1 MEDKPMIKYGV
12 DELTISINKNDRK
25 TEDWHSDLNGKLVIN
40 GETYYCN
47 IYQKNDNWMAGKL
60 VKADPSKVNA
70 GGQTMTN
77 STTIADNDTL
87 NDKIP
92 F

>member
-60 VKADPSKVNA
+60 VKADPSKVN
-70 GGQTMTN
+70 GQTMTS
-77 STTIADNDTL
+77 STTIADNNALD
-87 NDKIP
+87 DEIP

>member
-40 GETYYCN
+40 GETYYAN
-47 IYQKNDNWMAGKL
+47 VYQKNENWIAGKL
-60 VKADPSKVNA
+60 VKADPSKVPNK
-70 GGQTMTN
+70 TMTN
-77 STTIADNDTL
+77 STTIADNNTL
-87 NDKIP
+87 DDEIP

>member
-60 VKADPSKVNA
+60 VKADTTKVPNK
-70 GGQTMTN
+70 TMTN
-77 STTIADNDTL
+77 STTIADNNTL
-87 NDKIP
+87 DDEIP

>member
-40 GETYYCN
+40 GETYYAN
-47 IYQKNDNWMAGKL
+47 VYQKNDNWMAGKL
-60 VKADPSKVNA
+60 VKADQSKVS
-70 GGQTMTN
+70 GQTMTS
-77 STTIADNDTL
+77 STTIADNNALD
-87 NDKIP
+87 DEIP

>member
-25 TEDWHSDLNGKLVIN
+25 TEDWHSDYNGKLVIN
-40 GETYYCN
+40 GETFYAN
-47 IYQKNDNWMAGKL
+47 VYQKNDNWIAGKL
-60 VKADPSKVNA
+60 VKADQSKV
-70 GGQTMTN
+70 GGQTMTS
-77 STTIADNDTL
+77 STKIADNNSLD
-87 NDKIP
+87 DEIP

>member
-40 GETYYCN
+40 GETYYAN
-47 IYQKNDNWMAGKL
+47 VYQKNENWIAGKL
-60 VKADPSKVNA
+60 VKADTTKVLNK
-70 GGQTMTN
+70 TMTN
-77 STTIADNDTL
+77 STTIADNNTL
-87 NDKIP
+87 DDEIP

>member
-1 MEDKPMIKYGV
+1 MIKYGV

-60 VKADPSKVNA
+60 VKADPSKVS
-70 GGQTMTN
+70 GQTMTS
-77 STTIADNDTL
+77 STTIADNNALD
-87 NDKIP
+87 DEIP

>member
-25 TEDWHSDLNGKLVIN
+25 TEDWHSDFNGKLVIN
-40 GETYYCN
+40 GEIFYAN
-47 IYQKNDNWMAGKL
+47 VYQKNENWIAGKL
-60 VKADPSKVNA
+60 VKADPNKVSENK
-70 GGQTMTN
+70 TMTN
-77 STTIADNDTL
+77 STEL
-87 NDKIP
+87 NDEIP

>member
-25 TEDWHSDLNGKLVIN
+25 TEDWHSDYNGKLVIN
-40 GETYYCN
+40 GETFYAN
-47 IYQKNDNWMAGKL
+47 VYQKNDNWIAGKL
-60 VKADPSKVNA
+60 VKADQSKVS
-70 GGQTMTN
+70 GQTMTN
-77 STTIADNDTL
+77 STKIADNNSLD
-87 NDKIP
+87 DEIP